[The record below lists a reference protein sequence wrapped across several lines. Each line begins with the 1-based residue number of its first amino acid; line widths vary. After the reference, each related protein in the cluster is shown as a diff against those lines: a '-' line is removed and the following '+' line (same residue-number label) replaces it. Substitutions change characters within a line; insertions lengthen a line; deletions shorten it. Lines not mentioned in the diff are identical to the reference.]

1 MGNWKDMTLADLAK
15 SFARY
20 RPFVAVVAAG
30 VLVVG
35 VLPGEQAPD
44 STVSANKLATT
55 GGSGISTPSD
65 GSEAAGTDAATTDTA
80 VDAGATVDAG
90 AGAAGATGGTAT
102 APKAGSTA
110 PKAGAST
117 PTAGGGTATGT
128 NAVAVAEGVGPDC
141 DTSTGRIRTIS
152 RAAPPCKPIV
162 PQSQNGGAT
171 SFGVSGDTISI
182 VWYRPKADPAVT
194 AALTAAGASDQD
206 ADVDTTI
213 KVYID
218 YLNKHYNL
226 YGRQFD
232 MHIVNGSADAKDDAA
247 GIRDAIALAD
257 KYKPFA
263 VINNINNAFVDELVA
278 RKIICICTTSLPNE
292 FYEQRFPYAG
302 WTTLMSSTQGYIMR
316 AEYVGKRL
324 NGRNAKWAGYRNSPA
339 DPMND
344 EQRVFGL
351 LWYNTPDG
359 LYKVGADFFEK
370 ELARYN
376 TKLKVS
382 LGYPSDL
389 AAAQEQTRSLI
400 SRLKAEGVTSVIFAG
415 DPVTP
420 ATFTQEA
427 ANQQWQPEWII
438 TGSALTD
445 TSLFGRTY
453 NKDQWSRA
461 FGISFLSLRAP
472 QEQTDA
478 YRIHVWHGG
487 SKPNAKN
494 TYGVLYAP
502 FFTLGTAVHMAGP
515 KLTPESFAQGL
526 FSYPVTNQG
535 SVTGPTISWGRHGI
549 WDKEPWK
556 LIDLMA
562 YDDVTEIWWDNN
574 AVGPDEVGN
583 NGPGMY
589 RYVDGGKRYLPGSQ
603 PTSDPRV
610 FDAKDAPTILTEF
623 PANEK
628 SPDYEHKHYYTK
640 D

>member
-1 MGNWKDMTLADLAK
+1 MGNWKNLTLADLAK

-20 RPFVAVVAAG
+20 RPFVAIVVAV
-30 VLVVG
+30 VLVVAF
-35 VLPGEQAPD
+35 LPGEQVAD
-44 STVSANKLATT
+44 QSVSADQLA
-55 GGSGISTPSD
+55 GSGSGISTPTADVD
-65 GSEAAGTDAATTDTA
+65 GEVADTTVDTVADPGT
-80 VDAGATVDAG
+80 TVDAG
-90 AGAAGATGGTAT
+90 GGAVSTGGGAAGPAAPKPGAT
-102 APKAGSTA
+102 APKAGTTA
-110 PKAGAST
+110 A
-117 PTAGGGTATGT
+117 PTGGGGGNINT
-128 NAVAVAEGVGPDC
+128 VQVAEGAGPDC
-141 DTSTGRIRTIS
+141 DANTGRIRTIS

-162 PQSQNGGAT
+162 TNNGGAT
-171 SFGVSGDTISI
+171 SPGVTGDKITL
-182 VWYRPKADPAVT
+182 VWYRSKADPAVS
-194 AALTAAGASDQD
+194 AALTAAGASDEWPN
-206 ADVDTTI
+206 TEKTI
-213 KVYID
+213 NVYKD

-226 YGRQFD
+226 AGRQID
-232 MHIVNGSADAKDDAA
+232 MPIFQGQAAAKDDAA
-247 GIRDAIALAD
+247 GISDAIAVAD
-257 KYKPFA
+257 KHKPFA
-263 VINNINNAFVDELVA
+263 VIGAANNAFVDELVA

-302 WTTLMSSTQGYIMR
+302 WTTLMSSTQGYIQR
-316 AEYVGKRL
+316 AEYIGKRL
-324 NGRNAKWAGYRNSPA
+324 HGRNAKYAGLR
-339 DPMND
+339 DVTPMNQ
-344 EQRVFGL
+344 EKRVFGL

-370 ELARYN
+370 ELSRYGAS
-376 TKLKVS
+376 LKVS

-400 SRLKAEGVTSVIFAG
+400 SRLKSEGVTSVIFAG
-415 DPVTP
+415 DPITP

-472 QEQTDA
+472 EQHTDA
-478 YRIHVWHGG
+478 YRIHEWHGG
-487 SKPNAKN
+487 RPPDAAN

-502 FFTLGTAVHMAGP
+502 FFIFGTGVHMAGA
-515 KLTPESFAQGL
+515 KLTPETFAQGL
-526 FSYPVTNQG
+526 FSYPVTNRG
-535 SVTGPTISWGRHGI
+535 AVTGPTISWGRHGI
-549 WDKEPWK
+549 WDKDPWK

-583 NGPGMY
+583 EAPGMY
-589 RYVDGGKRYLPGSQ
+589 RYVDGGKRYLPGTQ

-610 FDAKDAPTILTEF
+610 FDPKGSPTILEEF